1 MIQPFRLMTFRL
13 MAHSLIAAHAPMC
26 LYPLSLALLCLYPLS
41 LSLCSGSTEG
51 ERGDAGI
58 LSVPHVVVSSLS
70 PLSLRLPKAQA
81 HDLPRP
87 SPPLPF
93 SLLPGA
99 PPAAPPAGKR
109 RGGRGW
115 GRGGRRPRRRRRA
128 SRAAAPPSTPP
139 AMPSPRREYRYL
151 GAGAVIWGGCP
162 ALNPARSSAQ
172 PCDWTPVGGPG
183 RVLPSL
189 CTTATPGTR
198 DTRGYSRH
206 PVLATPVSRV
216 PGNWGVSRT
225 EGGEYPVSGGYHR
238 QREGSTRELGGILC
252 RGPRGPLDIIGE
264 GLRAPGTRARRA
276 MLASLNRGL
285 PGMRAR
291 RAMRASTHP
300 RTHSQP

>member
-115 GRGGRRPRRRRRA
+115 GRGGGAPGAAGGQAARLPRPQPRPQCPARVA
-128 SRAAAPPSTPP
+128 STGIWGRVPLSGAAAPPSTPP
-139 AMPSPRREYRYL
+139 AAVPSPATGHLSEGR
-151 GAGAVIWGGCP
+151 AGYSPPSVR
-162 ALNPARSSAQ
+162 LRH
-172 PCDWTPVGGPG
+172 
-183 RVLPSL
+183 RVL
-189 CTTATPGTR
+189 ATPAGTR
-198 DTRGYSRH
+198 DTRYSRH
-206 PVLATPVSRV
+206 QCREYPVTGGYHVQREGSTRYLGGIIDRGRGV
-216 PGNWGVSRT
+216 PGNWGVSCAEAR
-225 EGGEYPVSGGYHR
+225 GGR
-238 QREGSTRELGGILC
+238 STSSVRDC
-252 RGPRGPLDIIGE
+252 GPP
-264 GLRAPGTRARRA
+264 APG
-276 MLASLNRGL
+276 
-285 PGMRAR
+285 PGGRCL
-291 RAMRASTHP
+291 HP
-300 RTHSQP
+300 